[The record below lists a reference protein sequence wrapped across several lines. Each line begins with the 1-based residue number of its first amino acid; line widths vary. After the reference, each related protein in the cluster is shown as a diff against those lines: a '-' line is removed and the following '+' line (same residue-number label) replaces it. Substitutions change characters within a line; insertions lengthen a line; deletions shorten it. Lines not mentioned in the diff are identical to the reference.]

1 MSASFVGT
9 VLSPHV
15 FNWGGYYALYIIRLV
30 LVAVALV
37 YWLRAVKS
45 PKELGL
51 KQEEDEDESKEKEED
66 KTGGD
71 QNASISSRYG
81 ILKIVACCGKILSLY
96 FYIATI

>member
-51 KQEEDEDESKEKEED
+51 KQEEDEEEEGKERKED

-81 ILKIVACCGKILSLY
+81 IRKCVACC
-96 FYIATI
+96 

>member
-51 KQEEDEDESKEKEED
+51 KQEENEEESKERKED
-66 KTGGD
+66 KTVGD
-71 QNASISSRYG
+71 QNASISSKYG
-81 ILKIVACCGKILSLY
+81 IRDSLLVVKIFFPSYV
-96 FYIATI
+96 YIAKV